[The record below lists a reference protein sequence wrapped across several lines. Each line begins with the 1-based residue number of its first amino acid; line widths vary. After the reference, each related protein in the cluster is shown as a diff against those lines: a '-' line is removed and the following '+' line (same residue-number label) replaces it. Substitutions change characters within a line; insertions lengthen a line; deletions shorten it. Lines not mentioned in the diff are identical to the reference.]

1 MFKYTKNEL
10 SERAK
15 EMNFVRDTLEKV
27 VIVNKGRNFF
37 FVEFSEWTISTGALI

>member
-10 SERAK
+10 SERA
-15 EMNFVRDTLEKV
+15 NVRDTLEKV
-27 VIVNKGRNFF
+27 VSVNKGQNFF